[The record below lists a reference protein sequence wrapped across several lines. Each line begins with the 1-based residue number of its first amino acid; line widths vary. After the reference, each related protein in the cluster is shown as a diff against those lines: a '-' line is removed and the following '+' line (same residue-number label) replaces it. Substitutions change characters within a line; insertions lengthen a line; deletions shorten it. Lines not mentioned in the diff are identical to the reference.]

1 MFEQDIKKIS
11 ALVASVVVFGLAAGL
26 YLGAKGFELDENG
39 NFVLVRSANAADEKG
54 ILKDIPQNFGFP
66 QDHSLGSEK
75 APVTLYEY
83 SSFGCF
89 HCADF
94 HLEVLPEIVK
104 KYVENGKVR
113 VVFVPLPLD
122 KNSMDAALL
131 AECID
136 QDKYFSF
143 VDVLFKKQRDW
154 NLAFD
159 PQKVLKQYA
168 ALSGLSDDK
177 ANVCLRN
184 DVTAARIL
192 KDRKDALSELKI
204 SGTPSF
210 FISSAKETEAVEGLL
225 PFEDFALI
233 IDEHLSEYN
242 TKDSE

>member
-1 MFEQDIKKIS
+1 MLEQIIRKIS
-11 ALVASVVVFGLAAGL
+11 ATVAGIVVFALAGGL
-26 YLGAKGFELDENG
+26 YLGAKGFALDENG
-39 NFVLVRSANAADEKG
+39 NFVLVRSAEAAGENVAA
-54 ILKDIPQNFGFP
+54 KDIPQNFGFP
-66 QDHSLGSEK
+66 QDHVLGSEK

-94 HLEVLPEIVK
+94 HLEVLPKIVK
-104 KYVENGKVR
+104 QYVESGKVR

-136 QDKYFSF
+136 KDKYFSF

-168 ALSGLSDDK
+168 VLSGLSDEK
-177 ANVCLRN
+177 ANVCLKN

-192 KDRKDALSELKI
+192 KDRRDALSELNV

-210 FISSAKETEAVEGLL
+210 FVSSAKETEAVEGIL
-225 PFEDFALI
+225 PFEDFAVI
-233 IDEHLSEYN
+233 IDEHLNLLSVAS
-242 TKDSE
+242 K